1 MTTKSEIQD
10 LLRFLS
16 QDAKIPLQVAMAK
29 IKELQKANL
38 TKYGQFRI

>member
-16 QDAKIPLQVAMAK
+16 QDAKISLQVAMPK
-29 IKELQKANL
+29 IKDLQKANL
-38 TKYGQFRI
+38 TRYD